1 MKNIFTLFIIFFAAT
16 LLAVGQTKPRII
28 VETDIGGDAD
38 DQATLVRFLLYAN
51 EFNIEGI
58 ILSRPKNKY
67 GTDPLFNDPTNSNDP
82 YQMTRRYLAKYG
94 EIVNNLN
101 AHAPAER
108 KYPSRSYL
116 ESITKWA
123 HTTSNRPSDAGVNR
137 IIAALQEDFGPC
149 PNSNPP
155 CPNPDIRGTIWYTN
169 WGSNDRTGSSLK
181 RALDRIKAGG
191 VAGLNYEDVVNRI
204 RFVEYENLNGSSL
217 IGCHL
222 PEVRFA
228 MDTFL
233 PGTGGTRW
241 AARWEALTGDKS
253 WIKNTNNVNN
263 GLSRWYTTAKEGD
276 TMTWM
281 HLIDNGINIKGSP
294 DSGGWSGRYTNLSNN
309 DRCDGSYPNS
319 DYNNGFW
326 KCNVSDASPTNN
338 AINRDN
344 TLIRWGTS
352 NSKATDIIND
362 FRARWKW
369 TRSATRTSANHAP
382 EPKVSAKDVNGNVFM
397 TSTGTTPI
405 FEFTSAG
412 VDIQL
417 DASASSDPDDNSL
430 KYQWVL
436 YKELT
441 DPSLRNTV
449 ITNPNSAKTTIKI
462 PNVNV
467 EGLISLYLRVTDVPG
482 GSKIPITR
490 YQRVTFKTLG
500 LPYLPPAMKMVN
512 QSNHALPPNLIINRQ
527 SNTSYQVKV
536 QVTET
541 TTPISKIEF
550 YSNGTKISEDTTA
563 PYVFN
568 FSRSQPGTYK
578 IKARLWYNNN
588 TYSVYSNESTITVKD
603 VFIASIQPNSS
614 RIYRVMENFG
624 KVQYFT
630 DRNYKVTILPS
641 FLNRAEYIMTPNAD
655 KRSTIANLL
664 TIRLNKPADVYVA
677 YDRRLPR
684 LPVWLRSYTDTR
696 EHVRTS
702 DGAIFRLYK
711 KKFNAG
717 NVVLGGNESRQDNS
731 SNYFVMVQKPLV
743 LPPTNL
749 ITSIQVRSSRSYKAM
764 ANFGKVLY
772 YTDRSDKVTIHPAY
786 LTNAEYVKTPNSDK
800 SVRNDNLL
808 TLNLKEAA
816 DVYVAYDR
824 RLPRIPVWLR
834 SYTDTREHIRTSHGA
849 IMRLYKK
856 RFAAGRAVLGGNES
870 RQSNSS
876 NYFVIAK
883 PVYSVRSSVEITN
896 NTKDIEV
903 DFNPYPIP
911 TPDKVFVGITAEK
924 SWVLLNIQGK
934 TIQKGKGSIVDL
946 SKFADGMYFIKT
958 DIKTYKIFK
967 KSN

>member
-1 MKNIFTLFIIFFAAT
+1 MKKLFTFLVIFLAT
-16 LLAVGQTKPRII
+16 TFMMVGQAKPRII

-38 DQATLVRFLLYAN
+38 DQATLIRFLLYAN

-67 GTDPLFNDPTNSNDP
+67 GTDPLFNDPTNSSDP
-82 YQMTRRYLAKYG
+82 LQMTKRYLAGYG
-94 EIVNNLN
+94 DVVNKLN
-101 AHAPAER
+101 AHAPSGR
-108 KYPSRSYL
+108 KYPPRSYL

-123 HTTSNRPSDAGVNR
+123 HTANNRPSDAGVNR
-137 IIAALQEDFGPC
+137 IIAALQEDFVPGT
-149 PNSNPP
+149 S
-155 CPNPDIRGTIWYTN
+155 DWTIWYTN

-191 VAGLNYEDVVNRI
+191 VAGLNYEDVVDRI
-204 RFVEYENLNGSSL
+204 RFIEYENLNGSSL
-217 IGCHL
+217 IDCHL
-222 PEVRFA
+222 PEMRFT

-233 PGTGGTRW
+233 PGSGNTRW
-241 AARWEALTGDKS
+241 AARWASLTGDKN
-253 WIKNTNNVNN
+253 WIKNTNNVSNR
-263 GLSRWYTTAKEGD
+263 LSKWYTTAKEGD

-281 HLIDNGINIKGSP
+281 HLIDNGINVIGAP
-294 DSGGWSGRYTNLSNN
+294 YYGGWSGRYTETPLSNQ
-309 DRCDGSYPNS
+309 CNS
-319 DYNNGFW
+319 QHTRYFY
-326 KCNVSDASPTNN
+326 KCNVSDASPTNGLT
-338 AINRDN
+338 NRDN

-352 NSKATDIIND
+352 SSKATDIIND

-382 EPKVSAKDVNGNVFM
+382 VPKVSIKYLNHNAFM
-397 TSTGTTPI
+397 TSGTTPF
-405 FEFTSAG
+405 FEFTAAG

-417 DASASSDPDDNSL
+417 DASVSSDPDNNAL

-441 DPSLRNTV
+441 DPRLRNTV

-467 EGLISLYLRVTDVPG
+467 EGLVSLYLRVTDVPG

-500 LPYLPPAMKMVN
+500 LPYLPAAMKMVN
-512 QSNHALPPNLIINRQ
+512 QSNQVLPPNLVINRQ

-536 QVTET
+536 QATET
-541 TTPISKIEF
+541 STPISKIEF
-550 YSNGTKISEDTTA
+550 YSNGTKISQDTTA

-568 FSRSQPGTYK
+568 FSRSRPGTYK
-578 IKARLWYNNN
+578 IRARLWYNNN

-603 VFIASIQPNSS
+603 VFIANIQPNSS
-614 RIYRVMENFG
+614 RTYRAMENFG

-641 FLNRAEYIMTPNAD
+641 FLNRAEYVMTPNAD
-655 KRSTIANLL
+655 KRSTTANLL
-664 TIRLNKPADVYVA
+664 TMCLNKPADIYVA

-684 LPVWLRSYTDTR
+684 LPVWLRSYIDTR

-702 DGAIFRLYK
+702 DGVIFRLYK

-772 YTDRSDKVTIHPAY
+772 YTDRSDRVTIHPTY
-786 LTNAEYVKTPNSDK
+786 LANAEYVKTPNSDK

-824 RLPRIPVWLR
+824 RLPRLPVWLR

-876 NYFVIAK
+876 NYFVVAK
-883 PVYSVRSSVEITN
+883 PVYSVRSSTEITN
-896 NTKDIEV
+896 NIKDIDAEV

-911 TPDKVFVGITAEK
+911 TADKVFIGITKEK
-924 SWVLLNIQGK
+924 PWVLLNIQGK
-934 TIQKGKGSIVDL
+934 TIEKGKGSIVDL
-946 SKFADGMYFIKT
+946 SKFTDGMYFIKT
-958 DIKTYKIFK
+958 DNKTYKVFK